1 MGFFNIS
8 FFKTPSHRVFHYTPR
23 YYDERK
29 ERIANI
35 YKKYGKNPDGTPID
49 TSKDAKDGQGATYTK
64 PYVPGESIRGSFSKG
79 IEQHRRQAEKKK
91 VKRLINLITLVAL
104 AVAIYYIAIG
114 VGQLFK

>member
-1 MGFFNIS
+1 MGFFNIN

-49 TSKDAKDGQGATYTK
+49 PSKETKDDQGATYTK
-64 PYVPGESIRGSFSKG
+64 PYVPGESIRGSFRKG
-79 IEQHRRQAEKKK
+79 IEKHRREAGNKK
-91 VKRLINLITLVAL
+91 VKRIITLITFAAL
-104 AVAIYYIAIG
+104 AVAIYYVAIG
-114 VGQLFK
+114 LGQILK